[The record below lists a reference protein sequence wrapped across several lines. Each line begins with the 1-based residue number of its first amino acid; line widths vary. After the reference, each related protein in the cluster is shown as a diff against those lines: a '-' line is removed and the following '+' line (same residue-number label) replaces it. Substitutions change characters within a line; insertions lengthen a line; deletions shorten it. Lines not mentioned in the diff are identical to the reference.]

1 MKPILFN
8 ANEKTFTTYGL
19 GEIDAISAVVTRER
33 NGNYSLYMEYPIN
46 GEMASIFEK
55 EMKVKADAGVRTKNQ
70 TFEISRII
78 KDTSSR
84 KIKIH
89 AKHISHKTEHL
100 AVKVNAKVN
109 GDATAALV
117 AWKNNLI
124 GDFQFDVWS
133 DITTVNSTQWNVQ
146 NIQNARLALGGAS
159 GSILDVWG
167 GEYEFDNTTIKLHK
181 ELGRKTPTVLEYGR
195 NILSAEADI
204 DIESTYTAIYPYT
217 IYTTQES
224 NEEKIITLPELIIE
238 GAFANNFANKR
249 ILTVDFST
257 SFKENETPTEEKLRK
272 LAQRYVK
279 NNRIGEPKIKTK
291 ISYIDLSTTLD
302 YADMKIMEEV
312 ELCDRLPIYYPT
324 IGITSDN
331 AKVNTIEYDVL
342 LERNISVEIGSV
354 GTSLR
359 SAIADDVATR
369 LNQIEN
375 SVKKQS
381 QAELPPYLINGK
393 GNRIWFS
400 TPDPNMEHKVDDIW
414 FEQNGKYTRMKRWNG
429 EMWEVLI
436 DTETFELELAK
447 KFKQV
452 EDHLKTTEAEI
463 EKIHARN
470 EEELEKFREELKSL
484 DLSEEKIEAIT
495 KKINLELLD
504 FDALKSQIESVR
516 ESSRVNAEMI
526 GNDGKPRYSKN
537 ILIGE
542 VDRKL
547 LFTDDHITIEA
558 NDGGFK
564 KGQTYTISFEALC
577 ELLAKAKVNFNF
589 GREAVRGVTI
599 TLTPS
604 SSKLTTVQ
612 TGSKTVDVL
621 PGDYTV
627 LMTSGWYKRYSQE
640 VRIEKDTT
648 IDILTEYREI
658 AEGNRTMAY
667 QGEWSENP
675 ELILDGGVS

>member
-109 GDATAALV
+109 GDATAALM

-204 DIESTYTAIYPYT
+204 DIESTYTAIYPYA

-257 SFKENETPTEEKLRK
+257 SFKENEIPTEEKLQE
-272 LAQRYVK
+272 LAEQYVK
-279 NNRIGEPKIKTK
+279 NNRVGEPKIKTK

-342 LERNISVEIGSV
+342 LERNISVEIGSI

-359 SAIADDVATR
+359 SAIADDVTTR
-369 LNQIEN
+369 LDQIEN
-375 SVKKQS
+375 SVKKQTP
-381 QAELPPYLINGK
+381 LPPYLLNGQGK
-393 GNRIWFS
+393 RIWFS
-400 TPDPNMEHKVDDIW
+400 TPDANMEHNIDDIW

-495 KKINLELLD
+495 KKINLELPD

-516 ESSRVNAEMI
+516 ESSRVNAEM
-526 GNDGKPRYSKN
+526 
-537 ILIGE
+537 
-542 VDRKL
+542 
-547 LFTDDHITIEA
+547 
-558 NDGGFK
+558 
-564 KGQTYTISFEALC
+564 
-577 ELLAKAKVNFNF
+577 
-589 GREAVRGVTI
+589 
-599 TLTPS
+599 
-604 SSKLTTVQ
+604 
-612 TGSKTVDVL
+612 
-621 PGDYTV
+621 
-627 LMTSGWYKRYSQE
+627 
-640 VRIEKDTT
+640 
-648 IDILTEYREI
+648 
-658 AEGNRTMAY
+658 
-667 QGEWSENP
+667 
-675 ELILDGGVS
+675 